1 MDIGY
6 MDSSGLYTSEMLSHE
21 LHLMMSEDFATSANF
36 SQVSW
41 TIDISKKALC
51 SYV

>member
-6 MDSSGLYTSEMLSHE
+6 MDSSGLYTSEMSHE

-41 TIDISKKALC
+41 TIGISEKALC